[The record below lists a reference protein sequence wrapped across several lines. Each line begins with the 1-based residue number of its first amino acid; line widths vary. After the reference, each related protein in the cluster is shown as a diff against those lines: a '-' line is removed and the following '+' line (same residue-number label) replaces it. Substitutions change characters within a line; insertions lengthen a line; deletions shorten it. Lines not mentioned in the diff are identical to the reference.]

1 LRECADSSSTYLAP
15 PPLNLIE
22 EMPMVRL
29 AKRSLRMAASTARS
43 GVDAAVT
50 IGARAQGLMTPSLDG
65 SGAQAREAR
74 RMVEEKVAAACE
86 GAFRAQMAWGV
97 FFVKAALGGVRSVED
112 VTLGLADIAEAALRP
127 ARRTVR
133 ANARRLTRV

>member
-1 LRECADSSSTYLAP
+1 LL
-15 PPLNLIE
+15 PLGLIE
-22 EMPMVRL
+22 EMSMVRL

-50 IGARAQGLMTPSLDG
+50 IGARAQGLMTPRLDN

-74 RMVEEKVAAACE
+74 RMVEEKVAAAYE
-86 GAFRAQMAWGV
+86 GAFRAQMAWGA
-97 FFVKAALGGVRSVED
+97 FFVKAAFGGVRSLED
-112 VTLGLADIAEAALRP
+112 VTLGLADVAEAALAP

-133 ANARRLTRV
+133 ANARRLTRS